1 MAIFN
6 NSMFR
11 RPAVTSRG
19 FWRTWWRGPSS
30 CCSPSSCP
38 PHSAPLTTSSSC
50 KSLSLRVRILDH
62 LSWNDSSS
70 HLFPGC
76 NKLQRKLLFA
86 DSLAKLPYK
95 IGAIRGILTNLV
107 NNLKELQFKTKTT
120 KLASV
125 DVQPAFSMFNDLQKS
140 TEGLCRSV
148 SKQKLWKHMISS
160 FQRSKQLARACSGAS
175 KELWSSSGF

>member
-1 MAIFN
+1 M
-6 NSMFR
+6 
-11 RPAVTSRG
+11 
-19 FWRTWWRGPSS
+19 
-30 CCSPSSCP
+30 
-38 PHSAPLTTSSSC
+38 
-50 KSLSLRVRILDH
+50 
-62 LSWNDSSS
+62 
-70 HLFPGC
+70 FPGC

-140 TEGLCRSV
+140 TAGLCRLLSL
-148 SKQKLWKHMISS
+148 KT
-160 FQRSKQLARACSGAS
+160 
-175 KELWSSSGF
+175 